1 MGLPNLDIEKFL
13 IEFEILKK
21 QIAKSL
27 ANDDLVPYIGATKD
41 VNLGSQNL
49 TTTGEGGFGG
59 LMPYDSATFDLGS
72 VGLRWRNLIMS
83 GDITTLGN
91 ITANTANLTTADFG
105 EMTIT
110 DKLITNQVG
119 SGLISILSGSTLS
132 LNSSGSSVVSSSPWD
147 ISASLIVDDVKIDGN
162 AVTKTATGNFL
173 VLRGQPTGTPAINIG
188 AGNGISLNAPA
199 GVISASPTTVG
210 TKIRMTAEGGY
221 CILLTNKTGI
231 SSIAGEVVIAST
243 VTADA
248 VASGAGGELQPIGVF
263 LDSGVADG
271 VGAWIVVSGIA
282 DIKADATGWA
292 VGDRIVTSAT
302 AKRGAVNNLPIAA
315 VHFQELG
322 HAVEAAGANALG
334 RCVLHQN

>member
-1 MGLPNLDIEKFL
+1 
-13 IEFEILKK
+13 
-21 QIAKSL
+21 
-27 ANDDLVPYIGATKD
+27 
-41 VNLGSQNL
+41 
-49 TTTGEGGFGG
+49 
-59 LMPYDSATFDLGS
+59 
-72 VGLRWRNLIMS
+72 MS

-132 LNSSGSSVVSSSPWD
+132 LNSSGSNIISSSPWD

-188 AGNGISLNAPA
+188 AGGGISLNAPA

-221 CILLTNKTGI
+221 CILLTNKTGAN
-231 SSIAGEVVIAST
+231 SVKGEVVETSIST
-243 VTADA
+243 ANA
-248 VASGAGGELQPIGVF
+248 VQSTISDSLVPIGVF
-263 LDSGVADG
+263 LDRGIADG
-271 VGAWIVVSGIA
+271 AEAWIVKSGIA
-282 DIKADATGWA
+282 EVLADAAGFSM
-292 VGDRIVTSAT
+292 GDWIQTSNT
-302 AKRGAVNNLPIAA
+302 AKRGEGAA
-315 VHFQELG
+315 HIPNPTKHMQEIG
-322 HAVEAAGANALG
+322 HAVEDAGANALG
-334 RCVLHQN
+334 KCVLHFN